1 MLSDVLEFCKIES
14 PEVVEEKL
22 VFKDLTRDMFK
33 GNSKILNKYFRNAE
47 GNSCAFANLLRVKS
61 DLEGNTLYFL
71 KKKLKQDFG
80 CEVSLRGYVYD
91 PKHYKFS
98 NVNTQLEYEEDYY
111 SYPEAEE
118 ERRKELESLI
128 NEGLDYYNV
137 NKLYSIVRRALLSRL
152 VIILG
157 LDNALNTIYSAFE
170 ADLGGFNCSG
180 YNYSIKQYLK
190 RVKQLL
196 KDDKVNEWL
205 LNGHS
210 DLDFAEDENTF
221 NDYIRT
227 YHNCLKALV
236 GSDVELEPYLDLIHN
251 PKDEF
256 EHLIATGLEDIE
268 ECSYYEDSYDEEDYL
283 D

>member
-1 MLSDVLEFCKIES
+1 MLSNVLELCKVKSSEVIET
-14 PEVVEEKL
+14 EL

-33 GNSKILNKYFRNAE
+33 GNTKILNKYFRNE
-47 GNSCAFANLLRVKS
+47 LGNACAFANLLRIKS
-61 DLEGNTLYFL
+61 ELEKPTMYYI
-71 KKKLKQDFG
+71 KKVLKQDFG
-80 CEVSLRGYVYD
+80 CKVSLKGYKYD

-128 NEGLDYYNV
+128 NEGLDYDN
-137 NKLYSIVRRALLSRL
+137 LELLHRIVRRALLVRT

-157 LDNALNTIYSAFE
+157 LDSALNLINTALE

-180 YNYSIKQYLK
+180 YNYSINQHLK
-190 RVKQLL
+190 RVRQLL
-196 KDDKVNEWL
+196 TSIEVQEWL

-210 DLDFAEDENTF
+210 DLDFAEDESTF

-227 YHNCLKALV
+227 YHNCLRALV
-236 GSDVELEPYLDLIHN
+236 GSDSELEPYLDLIHN
-251 PKDEF
+251 PKDRF
-256 EHLIATGLEDIE
+256 ENVIAVGLDDIE